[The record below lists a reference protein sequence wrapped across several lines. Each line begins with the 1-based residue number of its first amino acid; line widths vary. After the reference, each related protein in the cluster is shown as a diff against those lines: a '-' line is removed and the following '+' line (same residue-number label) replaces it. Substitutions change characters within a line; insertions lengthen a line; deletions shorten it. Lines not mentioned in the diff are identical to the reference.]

1 VQGSHHGPTTPEKS
15 KVHKAERF
23 AAFANDVLRKE
34 ATVARKRGAQPG
46 NTNALKHGFYAKHQ
60 RSGEVLDL
68 AGVEGLQD
76 EIGMYRILLRR
87 LFEYADQ
94 PEMTLEGWMDILES
108 AGLGFTRLSGLIR
121 VQKLLGSGGGD
132 MAEALSEALKEVTSK
147 YKSG

>member
-68 AGVEGLQD
+68 DGVEGLQ
-76 EIGMYRILLRR
+76 E
-87 LFEYADQ
+87 
-94 PEMTLEGWMDILES
+94 EMTLEGWMDILET
-108 AGLGFTRLSGLIR
+108 AGLGFSRLSGLIR
-121 VQKLLGSGGGD
+121 VQKQLGAGGND
-132 MAEALSEALKEVTSK
+132 VAEALSEALKEVKIK
-147 YKSG
+147 YTTL